1 MDDNFA
7 LPQGTM
13 TIRLRYTGGT
23 YPFKVRYIVVRP
35 VVAVTWIED
44 VRQPEIFSA
53 SRHDGNITIRG
64 SKYGTLYG
72 IPIAYMEATVSA
84 SVYMGDDDYS
94 VTIPA
99 EDMEDGSITF
109 PLVRD
114 LTDAPT
120 LYLRIRH
127 ADTEG
132 SVSRWSDIFIHMD
145 STV

>member
-1 MDDNFA
+1 
-7 LPQGTM
+7 
-13 TIRLRYTGGT
+13 
-23 YPFKVRYIVVRP
+23 
-35 VVAVTWIED
+35 
-44 VRQPEIFSA
+44 
-53 SRHDGNITIRG
+53 
-64 SKYGTLYG
+64 
-72 IPIAYMEATVSA
+72 MEATVSA